1 MKKILLTASLAFSM
15 SACAQEN
22 VTIKG
27 HYGLKMYQFSNEYI
41 NYNNLG
47 ECSDFPRAKF
57 YWGPKYFMYNQDTV
71 VLTYAFKDNEI
82 YNDVLYLQEGNYKVE
97 KIANKLWML
106 VK

>member
-15 SACAQEN
+15 NACAQEN

-27 HYGLKMYQFSNEYI
+27 HYELKMYQFSNEYI

-47 ECSDFPRAKF
+47 ECTDFPRAKF
-57 YWGPKYFMYNQDTV
+57 YWGPKYTIYDHDTI
-71 VLTYAFKDNEI
+71 VLTYAFRNNEI
-82 YNDVLYLQEGNYKVE
+82 FSGELYLQEGEYKIE

>member
-15 SACAQEN
+15 NAFAQQN

-27 HYGLKMYQFSNEYI
+27 HYELKMYQFSNEYI